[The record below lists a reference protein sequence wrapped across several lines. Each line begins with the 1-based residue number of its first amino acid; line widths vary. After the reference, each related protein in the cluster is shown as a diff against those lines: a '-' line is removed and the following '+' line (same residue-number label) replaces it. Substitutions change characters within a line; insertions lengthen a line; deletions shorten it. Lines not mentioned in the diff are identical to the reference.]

1 MTDLTIEEIKTGNVK
16 VRAGYDTRVLAT
28 DLGGS
33 RPVCIAFKGN
43 SGWRVVRL
51 TENGKQTTHQCH
63 DHDYDLVLIPQAQ
76 YFNVYEELDGSCLIA
91 DLQDDIRDALTEAQ
105 EYSFKYVSFETFQY
119 LDGEITKVEES
130 SNAD

>member
-1 MTDLTIEEIKTGNVK
+1 MTDLTNEEIKTGKVK
-16 VRAGYDTRVLAT
+16 IRAGYETRVLAT

-63 DHDYDLVLIPQAQ
+63 DHDYDLVRIPQPQ
-76 YFNVYEELDGSCLIA
+76 YFNIHTGPDGRSYTDPMCGSIDGIKDQAFKSSRRNWSCE
-91 DLQDDIRDALTEAQ
+91 T
-105 EYSFKYVSFETFQY
+105 FKYINGVV
-119 LDGEITKVEES
+119 TKIEPEEHE
-130 SNAD
+130 